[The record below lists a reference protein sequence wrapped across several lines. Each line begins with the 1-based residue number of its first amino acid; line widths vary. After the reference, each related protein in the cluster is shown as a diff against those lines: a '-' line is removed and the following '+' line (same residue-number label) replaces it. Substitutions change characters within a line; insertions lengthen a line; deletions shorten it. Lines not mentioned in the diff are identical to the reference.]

1 MKTMRGRG
9 DDDDQG
15 GSMKSVRSGWA
26 AGLLLA
32 VCGLAACGESRPANE
47 ATPGWISSIRTE
59 PDIPEAQRYGGTVVV
74 AGRGDPVSMN
84 SLVSTDFESEQHQI
98 YVLFVTLVANDE
110 DYEPLPYFA
119 SSWEFDS
126 DTSEVVFHL
135 RHDLEWHDGTPVTS
149 RDVAF
154 TFDRLKDPAVP
165 FPNPSYFDYW
175 DAVEVIDPVT
185 VRFFIRPHANA
196 LFGWT
201 QTAIMPE
208 HILGEVPPEDLESH
222 PFGILSPVGNGPFRF
237 AERVPGD
244 RWVFEANP
252 DFPEELGGRP
262 YVDRL
267 VYRQIPDEFALAAAL
282 QTGEVDLVI
291 EASPS
296 MLDQVADD
304 PGVISVSYPA
314 PEYAFIAWNSRRPE
328 FADPRVRRALS
339 MAIDRETLV
348 QAVLGGNGT
357 VAPGPVGPW
366 HWAYDSTWAPLPY
379 APEDAAALLDEA
391 GWADSDGDGTRDRE
405 GEPFRFELLATP
417 RRDWAAIQT
426 LVQASLGQ
434 VGVEVEPV
442 VREQGALV
450 PLVVGADRRFDAV
463 IIGWARDVPLND
475 IDLWACDQVGQPFQF
490 TSYCNPELDPV
501 LDSISLVADRDR
513 LRSLIRRYHEL
524 IVEDQPYTFLYFVD
538 RVDLAR
544 SRVYGTR
551 MDSRGDWV
559 EVARWWVHDGGGDD
573 P

>member
-1 MKTMRGRG
+1 MTLM
-9 DDDDQG
+9 
-15 GSMKSVRSGWA
+15 RSGWA
-26 AGLLLA
+26 ASLL
-32 VCGLAACGESRPANE
+32 LAACGLTACGEPRPASE
-47 ATPGWISSIRTE
+47 ATSEWISSTRSE
-59 PDIPEAQRYGGTVVV
+59 PDIPEAQRYGGTIVV
-74 AGRGDPVSMN
+74 AGRGDAISMN
-84 SLVSTDFESEQHQI
+84 SLVSTDFESQQHQI
-98 YVLFVTLVANDE
+98 YALFVTLVANDE
-110 DYEPLPYFA
+110 SYEPLPYFA

-154 TFDRLKDPAVP
+154 TFERLKDPAVP

-175 DAVEVIDPVT
+175 DAVEVVDPVT

-237 AERVPGD
+237 AERIPGD

-267 VYRQIPDEFALAAAL
+267 VYRQILDEFALAAAL
-282 QTGEVDLVI
+282 QAGEVDLVI

-296 MLDQVADD
+296 MLEQVADD

-328 FADPRVRRALS
+328 FADPLVRRALT

-348 QAVLGGNGT
+348 QAVLGGYGT

-366 HWAYDSTWAPLPY
+366 HWAYDSTWAALPY
-379 APEDAAALLDEA
+379 APEDAAALLDRA
-391 GWADSDGDGTRDRE
+391 GWADSDGDGTRDRD

-434 VGVEVEPV
+434 VGVKVEPV
-442 VREQGALV
+442 VREQGALI

-490 TSYCNPELDPV
+490 TSYCNPELDAV
-501 LDSISLVADRDR
+501 LDSIPLMADRGR
-513 LRSLIRRYHEL
+513 LRSLIGRYHEL
-524 IVEDQPYTFLYFVD
+524 IIEDQPYTFLYYVD

-559 EVARWWVHDGGGDD
+559 EVARWWVHDGGGDHR
-573 P
+573 